1 MYNELTY
8 EVWIPTFF
16 VAAGL
21 ALLPEASRA
30 ELKPSANLD
39 LARQLNQAFVQVAE
53 EVEPSVVVITVIEKP
68 YSSLHTEGDES
79 DGQDADPLQRVAAG
93 VAQAFPARV
102 EGTTSRRPKNA
113 RPDKVRASSSGKMD
127 NPDEIPARRRGRGI
141 EAAVACAGWAISVQS
156 HRARRG
162 RAIRRRRHQN

>member
-1 MYNELTY
+1 MSLLMK
-8 EVWIPTFF
+8 WIPTFF

-53 EVEPSVVVITVIEKP
+53 EVAPSVVVITVIEKP

-79 DGQDADPLQRVAAG
+79 DGQDDPFNGLPPELRKRFRQWEEDHQQSTEERQDGQSAG
-93 VAQAFPARV
+93 
-102 EGTTSRRPKNA
+102 
-113 RPDKVRASSSGKMD
+113 
-127 NPDEIPARRRGRGI
+127 
-141 EAAVACAGWAISVQS
+141 
-156 HRARRG
+156 
-162 RAIRRRRHQN
+162 